1 MNILSRSLAALAA
14 ALLFAV
20 PPAVQAQKV
29 IKVGLSLPKGVPGF
43 DFINGMYEVFKAE
56 VEGATKGALTVDLVY
71 GGALGNPNDRLSQ
84 MRRGAIQMTDAAD
97 GNYATVYPDIQVL
110 NIPYLF
116 RTEQAAWKVLD
127 GPFGQRMAED
137 LRARTGIRALGWW
150 ESGGFK
156 HYSSNKPIRGTGDFA
171 GQKIRA
177 MGPLAVRPVEAM
189 KGSASPI
196 AFNELYTSLK
206 TGVVDGQDNSVSVFR
221 LVKLQEV
228 QKYLLL
234 SGHSYAVGVLGIN
247 DAFYNGLQAAEKAAV
262 DAAAKKAIA
271 YNREG
276 SRKAEGE
283 ALAAVKAAGVQV
295 IELTP
300 AQKEEFRKATQGPV
314 IEWLKGQ
321 VSSPKVI
328 DDAIAAAKSAN

>member
-1 MNILSRSLAALAA
+1 MNAPIRTLAA
-14 ALLFAV
+14 ALAV
-20 PPAVQAQKV
+20 FLMAVSPPLLAQKT

-43 DFINGMYEVFKAE
+43 DFVNGMYELFKTE
-56 VEGATKGALTVDLVY
+56 VESATKGALVVDIVY
-71 GGALGNPNDRLSQ
+71 GGALGNPNDRLNQ
-84 MRRGAIQMTDAAD
+84 MRRGVIQMTDAAD
-97 GNYATVYPDIQVL
+97 GNYATIYPDIQVL

-116 RTEQAAWKVLD
+116 PTEQAAWKVLD
-127 GPFGQRMAED
+127 GPFGTRMAED
-137 LRARTGIRALGWW
+137 LRAKTGIRVLGWW

-156 HYSSNKPIRGTGDFA
+156 HYSSNKPIHGIADFA

-247 DAFYNGLQAAEKAAV
+247 DAFYGGLSPSERAAV
-262 DAAAKKAIA
+262 DAAAKSAIA
-271 YNREG
+271 FNRQG

-283 ALAAVKAAGVQV
+283 ALAAIKAAGVQV

-300 AQKEEFRKATQGPV
+300 AQKEEFRKAIQGPV
-314 IEWLKGQ
+314 LDWLRTQ

-328 DDAIAAAKSAN
+328 DEAIAAAK

>member
-1 MNILSRSLAALAA
+1 MNVLVRSFAA
-14 ALLFAV
+14 AVAAVLFAV
-20 PPAVQAQKV
+20 PAAAQAQKT
-29 IKVGLSLPKGVPGF
+29 IKVGLSLSKGAPGF
-43 DFINGMYEVFKAE
+43 DFINGMYELFKAD
-56 VEGATKGALTVDLVY
+56 VESATKGAVTVDLVY
-71 GGALGNPNDRLSQ
+71 GGALGNPNDRLNQ
-84 MRRGAIQMTDAAD
+84 MRRGAIQMSDAAD
-97 GNYATVYPDIQVL
+97 GNYATVYPDIQVF

-116 RTEQAAWKVLD
+116 PTEQAAWKVLD
-127 GPFGQRMAED
+127 GPFGRRMAED
-137 LRARTGIRALGWW
+137 LRAKTGIRVLGWW

-156 HYSSNKPIRGTGDFA
+156 HYSSNKPIHGTADFA

-247 DAFYNGLQAAEKAAV
+247 DAFYNGLSVSEKAAV
-262 DAAAKKAIA
+262 DAAARKAIA
-271 YNREG
+271 FNREG

-295 IELTP
+295 IELSP
-300 AQKEEFRKATQGPV
+300 AQKEEFRKAIQGPV
-314 IEWLKGQ
+314 IEWLKTQ
-321 VSSPKVI
+321 VSSPKLI
-328 DDAIAAAKSAN
+328 DDALAAAK